1 MRTLDAMNLRLCLLL
16 ALATSCLA
24 SVPGVDASGGLGTEF
39 LESWQWRRVDV
50 RRGVGSEAITALA
63 ADREGEVLAV
73 GGEGGVSLFR
83 NGAWQERLSRVGLVT
98 DLAFA
103 QDGTLWVG
111 TPRRLWRYS
120 SSGQLQQQSPGQG
133 EAARFIHRIA
143 TLGALTVV
151 TTEAGAYVHGEPRS
165 WERLGTDLPRSSG
178 GAVALRWLPRARSES
193 PGIAE
198 VWLVVGGQLWRTTL
212 REGGPVPEAPSFASA
227 RVVTIPDVPVAEVP
241 SQIVLGLKGVD
252 VLLVYARMLV
262 YRTGAETPWR
272 VVRPVGVPGASFQW
286 LAHAGSLFWLG
297 TSGGILHSA
306 LLDGRWWRAAPPVS
320 AFATVRL
327 LSFEGRVLAATE
339 RGLYEGRQRPRELG
353 LPRPARQRAFSS
365 RRDPDILQVQNAAV
379 AHQGLEPRYMGE
391 LRSGLA
397 RRGWWPDLSLRLQSA
412 VVRESGADFDQSYVS
427 GGTRHLR
434 DREHAEAMDIDA
446 SLVLTWALGD
456 VVFNPESVDLSREAR
471 QVISLRDDVLDQ
483 VNQLYYERQAI
494 LLALEAQPDPRNA
507 EASRLRLRAAELA
520 AGLDGWTGG
529 WFRRQLQ
536 ERWAGEEL
544 VH

>member
-1 MRTLDAMNLRLCLLL
+1 MRTLDAMNLRSCLLL

-39 LESWQWRRVDV
+39 LESWQWRRADV

-120 SSGQLQQQSPGQG
+120 SAGQLQQQSPGQG
-133 EAARFIHRIA
+133 EAARFIYRIA

-151 TTEAGAYVHGEPRS
+151 TTEAGAYVHGETRA

-227 RVVTIPDVPVAEVP
+227 RVVTIPDV
-241 SQIVLGLKGVD
+241 
-252 VLLVYARMLV
+252 
-262 YRTGAETPWR
+262 R
-272 VVRPVGVPGASFQW
+272 V
-286 LAHAGSLFWLG
+286 AGS
-297 TSGGILHSA
+297 S
-306 LLDGRWWRAAPPVS
+306 
-320 AFATVRL
+320 FADCFG
-327 LSFEGRVLAATE
+327 SEGC
-339 RGLYEGRQRPRELG
+339 GC
-353 LPRPARQRAFSS
+353 
-365 RRDPDILQVQNAAV
+365 V
-379 AHQGLEPRYMGE
+379 A
-391 LRSGLA
+391 
-397 RRGWWPDLSLRLQSA
+397 
-412 VVRESGADFDQSYVS
+412 
-427 GGTRHLR
+427 
-434 DREHAEAMDIDA
+434 
-446 SLVLTWALGD
+446 
-456 VVFNPESVDLSREAR
+456 
-471 QVISLRDDVLDQ
+471 
-483 VNQLYYERQAI
+483 
-494 LLALEAQPDPRNA
+494 
-507 EASRLRLRAAELA
+507 RLRAHVGLSHWGRNSLA
-520 AGLDGWTGG
+520 GRAPCRGSGCQFPVARATQGACSGWVPREAYCVPIHWTDAGGVPHL
-529 WFRRQLQ
+529 R
-536 ERWAGEEL
+536 
-544 VH
+544 